1 MNPRSTGSSRADFVP
16 AVVRMQATAP
26 SPLPRATLWTLAAL
40 VVIVVMWAM
49 FARLDV
55 IAVAHGRLV
64 PEQFV
69 QIVQPAEGGVVR
81 ELRVHEGDR
90 VTPGQ
95 VLVRMDR
102 RIAEAERSAVDGEL
116 ATRRLQ
122 MLRIDA
128 ELAPGAGV
136 RGYAPSPSAVAPQL
150 RAHRDAHRDAVAA
163 ERAGRDKAAS
173 DLDVAEA
180 VRVGMQRSLP
190 LQREQAAAWEQ
201 LAREGFAGKL
211 LVLDH
216 RRALLEAE
224 QQLVAQEA
232 TVASLRAG
240 AREASERVARLES
253 AYREQLHDE
262 RVRAQADI
270 QRLEQDS
277 AKLAVRQAS
286 LELRAPTAGLVK
298 DLATHS
304 VGSVV
309 QPGTVLMT
317 VVPTGESMLAEVWIE
332 QADAG
337 FVRLDQPVRLKI
349 SGFPFQRYGTL
360 VGHLRHVSADA
371 SERGAAP
378 AMGGA
383 MDPAIGR
390 TGFRA
395 LVAIGSG
402 WIERDGQRFPLS
414 AGMEVSAE
422 IRLGTRTVM
431 EYLLSP
437 LAAVAGE
444 AGREH

>member
-1 MNPRSTGSSRADFVP
+1 MNPRPVGPSRADFLP

-26 SPLPRATLWTLAAL
+26 SPLPRAMLWTLTTL
-40 VVIVVMWAM
+40 VVVVVIWAV

-64 PEQFV
+64 PERFV

-81 ELRVHEGDR
+81 ELLVREGDR
-90 VTPGQ
+90 VAPGQ
-95 VLVRMDR
+95 VLARMDR
-102 RIAEAERSAVDGEL
+102 RIADAESGAVDGAL
-116 ATRRLQ
+116 SGRRLQ
-122 MLRIDA
+122 LLRIDA
-128 ELAPGAGV
+128 ELAQGAASPGKATTAAAIG
-136 RGYAPSPSAVAPQL
+136 PQL
-150 RAHRDAHRDAVAA
+150 SAHRDAHRDAVAA
-163 ERAGRDKAAS
+163 ERAAFDKAAG

-180 VRVGMQRSLP
+180 VRVRMQRSLP

-216 RRALLEAE
+216 RRVLLEAE
-224 QQLVAQEA
+224 QQLLAQDA
-232 TVASLRAG
+232 TVTSLRAG
-240 AREASERVARLES
+240 VREASERIARLQS

-262 RVRAQADI
+262 RIRVVAEI
-270 QRLEQDS
+270 QRLEQDA
-277 AKLAVRQAS
+277 AKLAVRRDA

-317 VVPTGESMLAEVWIE
+317 VIPTGESMLAEVWIE

-337 FVRLDQPVRLKI
+337 FVRLDQPVRLKV
-349 SGFPFQRYGTL
+349 SGYPFQRYGTL
-360 VGHLRHVSADA
+360 EGRLSHVSADA
-371 SERGAAP
+371 SDRGAA
-378 AMGGA
+378 ASAGGA
-383 MDPAIGR
+383 AQPAIGH

-395 LVAIGSG
+395 LVAVGAG
-402 WIERDGQRFPLS
+402 WVERGGERFPLS

-422 IRLGTRTVM
+422 IRLGTRTVL

-437 LAAVAGE
+437 VAAAASE